1 MQPRRRRG
9 FANKRDQNLPQA
21 VYTTVN
27 AVEPV
32 STIALNVNF
41 ESSTTVEV
49 VIPSWLNG
57 VALRVCSCDV
67 TITSTSQTGVI
78 IRLYGLALAGANN
91 YGSEITARSRPF
103 GVSATPTQIRLK
115 NAARVQ
121 HAQSVSQVTLMQVG
135 TLVATANITV
145 VGVLWISI
153 KGAI

>member
-1 MQPRRRRG
+1 MRG
-9 FANKRDQNLPQA
+9 AKDRPTP

-41 ESSTTVEV
+41 ETTTTVDV
-49 VIPSWLNG
+49 VVPSWLNG
-57 VALRVCSCDV
+57 VALRVCSCDL

-78 IRLYGLALAGANN
+78 IRLFGLALAGANN
-91 YGSEITARSRPF
+91 FGSEITARSRPF
-103 GVSATPTQIRLK
+103 AVSGAPTQIRLK

-135 TLVATANITV
+135 PLSPTVNITV
-145 VGVLWISI
+145 VGILWLSV